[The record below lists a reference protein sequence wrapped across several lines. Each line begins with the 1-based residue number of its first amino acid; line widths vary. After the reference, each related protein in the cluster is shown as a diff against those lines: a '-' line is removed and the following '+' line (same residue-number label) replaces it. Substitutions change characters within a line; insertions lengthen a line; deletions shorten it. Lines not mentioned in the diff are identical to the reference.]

1 MIRQFIGWRMFSA
14 LVIGCAFLGAS
25 LERSDAAGPSI
36 PASPAKVLPFPGT
49 VFQVGGHD
57 AFLIAPERAAG
68 GGSSTAPRGGRAWV
82 WYTPT
87 LPGLPGPEE
96 RWMFQR
102 FLDAGIAIAGV
113 DAGESYGS
121 PDGNRVFDAF
131 FREVTGHRGLTPRAV
146 FLARSRGGLM
156 AFSWASEHPRS
167 VAGIAGIYP
176 VCNLASY
183 PGLVKGAPAYHLEP
197 EALQRHLARYN
208 PIDRLRP
215 LARARVPLFLLHGDI
230 DTLVPLEA
238 NSGELASRYRALKG
252 PVDLQI
258 AHGQG
263 HNMWTGFFEC
273 GPLVEFVI
281 RNATAGAR

>member
-1 MIRQFIGWRMFSA
+1 MIGGRWGRLLAFSS
-14 LVIGCAFLGAS
+14 AFLLLGLGRDVGA
-25 LERSDAAGPSI
+25 
-36 PASPAKVLPFPGT
+36 PASSPVAPVPPAKSLPFPGT
-49 VFQVGGHD
+49 VFRVDGHE
-57 AFLIAPERAAG
+57 AFLIEPETAVRRDGPRERAAPHG
-68 GGSSTAPRGGRAWV
+68 WV

-96 RWMFQR
+96 RWMFRR
-102 FLDAGIAIAGV
+102 FLDAGMAIAGV

-131 FREVTGHRGLTPRAV
+131 FHEVTHHRGLAPRVV

-156 AFSWASEHPRS
+156 AFNWASDHPQS

-183 PGLVKGAPAYHLEP
+183 PGLAKAAPAYHLEP
-197 EALQRHLARYN
+197 EVLQRHLARYN
-208 PIDRLRP
+208 PLDRLRP
-215 LARARVPLFLLHGDI
+215 LARAHVPVFLLHGDI
-230 DTLVPLEA
+230 DTLVPLDA

-273 GPLVEFVI
+273 EPLVEFVI
-281 RNATAGAR
+281 RRGGSGNR